1 MVRPTSWNC
10 ETTEVPFTL
19 LLCTVFEKLLNRR
32 DIFLENIETKGYIYW
47 LAVHDMCP
55 NLSFWIYNFFHQ
67 CFSVE
72 KEHKFLIGSIISD
85 ESVPTPDS
93 SHSSSWRIIC
103 SARDFFLSARKFD
116 LLKLE
121 KWLQSGFFFL
131 FFRCIFIRIA
141 AFFNLFSV
149 FFGEKL
155 DSEFKIRKTWIDQIY
170 GFKNISLN
178 DDHVAGG
185 SCRIIFSCLLPIF
198 HEGTYNLHNITLDT
212 SV

>member
-85 ESVPTPDS
+85 ESVPNPNS

-121 KWLQSGFFFL
+121 KWLQSGFFSLYFQKNCCFL
-131 FFRCIFIRIA
+131 QSIFGFFRR
-141 AFFNLFSV
+141 
-149 FFGEKL
+149 
-155 DSEFKIRKTWIDQIY
+155 KIRFWIQD
-170 GFKNISLN
+170 S
-178 DDHVAGG
+178 
-185 SCRIIFSCLLPIF
+185 
-198 HEGTYNLHNITLDT
+198 
-212 SV
+212 